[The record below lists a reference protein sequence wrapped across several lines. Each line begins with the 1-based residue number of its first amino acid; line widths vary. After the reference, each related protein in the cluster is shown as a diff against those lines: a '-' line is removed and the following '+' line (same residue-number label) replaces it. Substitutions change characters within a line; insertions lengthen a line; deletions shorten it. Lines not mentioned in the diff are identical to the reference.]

1 MDPTK
6 EKTDLEKLLESIDT
20 TLNNPGA
27 VSGSCG
33 YESGYGATPPYG
45 DDTITISSGSSNWDS
60 NIYSYNNNITGGGFS
75 YPNNI
80 SATGGPY
87 TISSVGAGTGISLN
101 PWATNTNS
109 AKIQLDGEGADIK
122 INGWS
127 LIDAIQ
133 KIEERLNIL
142 HPNTELETE
151 WEELRALGEQ
161 YRKLEQHIKDKQ
173 ATWDKL
179 KAMPPPVID

>member
-1 MDPTK
+1 MDFK
-6 EKTDLEKLLESIDT
+6 EKSDLEKLLESMDT
-20 TLNNPGA
+20 ADTITLNNPGA

-33 YESGYGATPPYG
+33 YELGYGDTPPYG
-45 DDTITISSGSSNWDS
+45 DDTITISSGSSNWAT
-60 NIYSYNNNITGGGFS
+60 SYNNNNNITSGGFS
-75 YPNNI
+75 YPNTA
-80 SATGGPY
+80 SVTGGPY
-87 TISSVGAGTGISLN
+87 TIGGAGTGINLN
-101 PWATNTNS
+101 PWATNST
-109 AKIQLDGEGADIK
+109 KIQLDGEGADIK
-122 INGWS
+122 VNGWS